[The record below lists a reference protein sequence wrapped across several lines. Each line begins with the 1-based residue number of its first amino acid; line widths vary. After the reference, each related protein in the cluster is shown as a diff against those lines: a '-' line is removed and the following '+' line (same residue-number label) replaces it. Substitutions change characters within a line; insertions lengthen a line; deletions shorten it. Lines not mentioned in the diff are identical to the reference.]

1 MVKALRIVLLVVVV
15 VAVAAVGAVVALGSQ
30 LSAED
35 VAVRVG
41 TKTAGIFL
49 NLRNSGLL
57 SDCAVDVEVRGE
69 GKEGS
74 VSLKAEL
81 HTTVMEG
88 NVMKMVKVD
97 RVCVGPMSVVKM
109 RGAEGEGYHIMVF
122 GDVEKV
128 SVFHVYL
135 KFESGKT
142 LHFHVMAPEGSQMR
156 GMGGEHG
163 HHSHG
168 HHSYGH
174 HSYGK

>member
-1 MVKALRIVLLVVVV
+1 MAKALLVALVAVV
-15 VAVAAVGAVVALGSQ
+15 VAAVAVVGAVVAVGSQ
-30 LSAED
+30 PSAED

-41 TKTAGIFL
+41 SKTAGIFL

-57 SDCAVDVEVRGE
+57 PDCIVGVEVHGE
-69 GKEGS
+69 GKEGR
-74 VSLKAEL
+74 VSLSSEL
-81 HTTVMEG
+81 HTTIMEG
-88 NVMKMVKVD
+88 NVMKMVKVE

-142 LHFHVMAPEGSQMR
+142 LHFHVMAPEGQQMKD
-156 GMGGEHG
+156 MHDHG
-163 HHSHG
+163 HGHRHG
-168 HHSYGH
+168 
-174 HSYGK
+174 

>member
-1 MVKALRIVLLVVVV
+1 MNRTLLIALTAVTVAV
-15 VAVAAVGAVVALGSQ
+15 VAVIGAAVAVGSQ
-30 LSAED
+30 PSAED

-41 TKTAGIFL
+41 SKTAGIFL

-57 SDCAVDVEVRGE
+57 PDCVVGVEVHGE
-69 GKEGS
+69 GKEGG
-74 VSLKAEL
+74 VSLRAEL
-81 HTTVMEG
+81 HTTIMEG

-142 LHFHVMAPEGSQMR
+142 LHFHVMAPEGSQMA
-156 GMGGEHG
+156 GMGDHG
-163 HHSHG
+163 HGHSHG
-168 HHSYGH
+168 
-174 HSYGK
+174 

>member
-1 MVKALRIVLLVVVV
+1 MVKALRIVLISVLVVVI
-15 VAVAAVGAVVALGSQ
+15 AAIGAVVAVGSQ

-41 TKTAGIFL
+41 SKTAGIFL

-57 SDCAVDVEVRGE
+57 PDCAVGVEVHGE
-69 GKEGS
+69 GKEGR
-74 VSLKAEL
+74 VSLSAEF

-88 NVMKMVKVD
+88 NVMRMVKVE

-128 SVFHVYL
+128 SVYHVYL

-142 LHFHVMAPEGSQMR
+142 LHFHVMAPEGSQMG
-156 GMGGEHG
+156 GMHD
-163 HHSHG
+163 HAHSHG
-168 HHSYGH
+168 
-174 HSYGK
+174 

>member
-1 MVKALRIVLLVVVV
+1 MVKALRIVLISVLVVVI
-15 VAVAAVGAVVALGSQ
+15 AAVGAVVAVGSQ

-41 TKTAGIFL
+41 SKTAGIFL

-57 SDCAVDVEVRGE
+57 PDCAIGVEVHGE
-69 GKEGS
+69 GKEGR
-74 VSLKAEL
+74 VSLSAEF

-88 NVMKMVKVD
+88 NVMRMVKVE

-128 SVFHVYL
+128 SVYHVYL

-142 LHFHVMAPEGSQMR
+142 LHFHVMAPEGSQMG
-156 GMGGEHG
+156 GMHD
-163 HHSHG
+163 HAHSHG
-168 HHSYGH
+168 
-174 HSYGK
+174 

>member
-1 MVKALRIVLLVVVV
+1 MVKALRIVLISVLVVVI
-15 VAVAAVGAVVALGSQ
+15 AAIGAVVAVGSQ
-30 LSAED
+30 LSVED

-41 TKTAGIFL
+41 SKTAGIFL

-57 SDCAVDVEVRGE
+57 PDCAIGVEVHGE
-69 GKEGS
+69 GMEGKVNLS
-74 VSLKAEL
+74 AEF

-88 NVMKMVKVD
+88 NVMRMVKVE

-128 SVFHVYL
+128 SVYHVYL

-142 LHFHVMAPEGSQMR
+142 LHFHVMAPEGSQMG
-156 GMGGEHG
+156 GMHD
-163 HHSHG
+163 HAHSHG
-168 HHSYGH
+168 
-174 HSYGK
+174 

>member
-1 MVKALRIVLLVVVV
+1 MVKALRIVLISVLVVVI
-15 VAVAAVGAVVALGSQ
+15 AAIGAVVAMGSQ

-41 TKTAGIFL
+41 SKTAGIFL

-57 SDCAVDVEVRGE
+57 PDCAIGVEVHGE
-69 GKEGS
+69 GKEGRVNLS
-74 VSLKAEL
+74 AEF

-88 NVMKMVKVD
+88 NVMRMVKVD

-128 SVFHVYL
+128 SVYHVYL

-142 LHFHVMAPEGSQMR
+142 LHFHVMAPEGSQT
-156 GMGGEHG
+156 MGGMHD
-163 HHSHG
+163 HAHSHG
-168 HHSYGH
+168 
-174 HSYGK
+174 

>member
-1 MVKALRIVLLVVVV
+1 MVKALRIVLISVLVVVI
-15 VAVAAVGAVVALGSQ
+15 AAIGAVVAMGSQ

-41 TKTAGIFL
+41 SKTAGIFL

-57 SDCAVDVEVRGE
+57 PDCAIGVEVHGE
-69 GKEGS
+69 GKEGRVNLS
-74 VSLKAEL
+74 AEF

-88 NVMKMVKVD
+88 NVMRMVKVD

-128 SVFHVYL
+128 SVYHVYL

-142 LHFHVMAPEGSQMR
+142 LHFHVMAPEGSQMG
-156 GMGGEHG
+156 GMHD
-163 HHSHG
+163 HAHSHG
-168 HHSYGH
+168 
-174 HSYGK
+174 

>member
-1 MVKALRIVLLVVVV
+1 MVKALRIVLISVLVVVI
-15 VAVAAVGAVVALGSQ
+15 AAIGAVVAVGSQ

-41 TKTAGIFL
+41 SKTAGIFL

-57 SDCAVDVEVRGE
+57 PDCAVGVEVHGE
-69 GKEGS
+69 GKEGR
-74 VSLKAEL
+74 VSLSAEF

-88 NVMKMVKVD
+88 NVMRMVKVE
-97 RVCVGPMSVVKM
+97 RVCVGPLSVVKM

-128 SVFHVYL
+128 SVYHVYL

-142 LHFHVMAPEGSQMR
+142 LHFHVMAPEGSQMG
-156 GMGGEHG
+156 GMHD
-163 HHSHG
+163 HAHSHG
-168 HHSYGH
+168 
-174 HSYGK
+174 